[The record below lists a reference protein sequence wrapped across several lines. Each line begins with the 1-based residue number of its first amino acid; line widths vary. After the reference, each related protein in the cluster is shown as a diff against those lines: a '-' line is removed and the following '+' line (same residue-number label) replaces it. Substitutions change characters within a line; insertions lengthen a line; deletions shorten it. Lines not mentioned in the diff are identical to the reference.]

1 MESFIELARR
11 RQSCRRY
18 ARRPVEPEK
27 LEACIEAARLSP
39 SACNSQPWGF
49 TVVTRPVLLPEVAA
63 CVQQLGINA
72 FTADCPAFVVV
83 TEEKATIMKRL
94 DGVVDSQ
101 HFASIDVGLAAAHLC
116 LQAADLGLGTCI
128 MGLFDEARLRRLL
141 DIPAQSRVRLVIAVG
156 YPAED
161 APRPKQ
167 RKAMES
173 VARFIR

>member
-1 MESFIELARR
+1 MPRLLLTL
-11 RQSCRRY
+11 RY
-18 ARRPVEPEK
+18 DGTRYHGWQVQPNGVTVQPVSYTHLYDRRPVEPEK

-83 TEEKATIMKRL
+83 TEEKATLMKRL

-101 HFASIDVGLAAAHLC
+101 HFASIDVGLSLIH
-116 LQAADLGLGTCI
+116 I
-128 MGLFDEARLRRLL
+128 
-141 DIPAQSRVRLVIAVG
+141 
-156 YPAED
+156 
-161 APRPKQ
+161 
-167 RKAMES
+167 
-173 VARFIR
+173 

>member
-18 ARRPVEPEK
+18 DRRPVEPEK

-83 TEEKATIMKRL
+83 TEEKATLMKRL
-94 DGVVDSQ
+94 DLSLI
-101 HFASIDVGLAAAHLC
+101 HI
-116 LQAADLGLGTCI
+116 
-128 MGLFDEARLRRLL
+128 
-141 DIPAQSRVRLVIAVG
+141 
-156 YPAED
+156 
-161 APRPKQ
+161 
-167 RKAMES
+167 
-173 VARFIR
+173 

>member
-18 ARRPVEPEK
+18 DRRPVEPEK

-83 TEEKATIMKRL
+83 TEEKAT
-94 DGVVDSQ
+94 
-101 HFASIDVGLAAAHLC
+101 HL
-116 LQAADLGLGTCI
+116 
-128 MGLFDEARLRRLL
+128 
-141 DIPAQSRVRLVIAVG
+141 
-156 YPAED
+156 Y
-161 APRPKQ
+161 
-167 RKAMES
+167 
-173 VARFIR
+173 